1 MFFAWN
7 VRGLNSDRRHTMV
20 KEWINIHRPL
30 FGAYLETRIQPNNS
44 RRISSALL
52 FGWKYISNAEHHDN
66 ARIIVVWHPSVT
78 VTVYQA
84 SSQAITCGIFISA
97 ENINFTV
104 TFIYAKNMAEDRQE
118 LWRELAHLN
127 STTPLARSPWAV
139 VGDFNQILRT
149 DQHSN
154 QLSVEVDTTGM
165 EDFNLALQDA
175 ELFEARSNGLN
186 FSWWNNQDDSPI
198 SKKIDHALV
207 NQ

>member
-20 KEWINIHRPL
+20 KEWINIHIPL
-30 FGAYLETRIQPNNS
+30 FGAYLETRIQPNNP
-44 RRISSALL
+44 RRISSALP
-52 FGWKYISNAEHHDN
+52 FGWKYISNAEHHGN

-104 TFIYAKNMAEDRQE
+104 TFIYAKNLTEDRQE

-127 STTPLARSPWAV
+127 STTPLARSP
-139 VGDFNQILRT
+139 
-149 DQHSN
+149 
-154 QLSVEVDTTGM
+154 
-165 EDFNLALQDA
+165 
-175 ELFEARSNGLN
+175 
-186 FSWWNNQDDSPI
+186 
-198 SKKIDHALV
+198 
-207 NQ
+207 